1 MSDKIYVAGH
11 NGMVGSS
18 IVRALKKRG
27 ESQIITKEK
36 SDLNLIN
43 QDEVGLFFKKYR
55 PKFVYIAAAKVGG
68 INANNKYR
76 YDFIYENL
84 MIQNNLINYALKFDV
99 KKLLFLGSACIYP
112 RNVYQPIK
120 EESLLS
126 GPLEPTNEPYSV
138 AKIAGIK
145 LCQSIFQQHN
155 ADFFSIMPNNLYG
168 PYDNFDLET
177 SHVLPALMRKIHEA
191 KINTAD
197 HVEIWGSGTPLRE
210 FMHVDDLADSCIY
223 AMNKI
228 NPKDIYAD
236 GVSHL
241 NVGSGDEISI
251 KGLASLLKKI
261 IGYEGDFKFNSSYPD
276 GMKRKIVNTDRMAKF
291 GWKSKINLENGI
303 RSLYK
308 WYKLNAS

>member
-27 ESQIITKEK
+27 DSQIITKQK
-36 SDLNLIN
+36 SDLNLTN
-43 QDEVGLFFKKYR
+43 QDEVNLFFKEYR

-76 YDFIYENL
+76 YDFIFENL
-84 MIQNNLINYALKFDV
+84 MIQNNLINSAFKFGV
-99 KKLLFLGSACIYP
+99 EKLLFLGSACIYP
-112 RNVYQPIK
+112 QNANQPIK

-126 GPLEPTNEPYSV
+126 GPLEPTNEPYSI

-145 LCQSIFQQHN
+145 LCQSLFQQHN
-155 ADFFSIMPNNLYG
+155 VDFFSIMPNNLYG
-168 PYDNFDLET
+168 PNDNFDLKT

-191 KINTAD
+191 KTNTAD
-197 HVEIWGSGTPLRE
+197 HVEIWGSGNPLRE
-210 FMHVDDLADSCIY
+210 FMHVDDLADSCIF
-223 AMNKI
+223 AMDNI

-251 KGLASLLKKI
+251 KGLAILLKKI
-261 IGYEGDFKFNSSYPD
+261 IGYKGEFKFNHSYPD
-276 GMKRKIVNTDRMAKF
+276 GMKRKIVNTDRMTKL
-291 GWKSKINLENGI
+291 GWKSKIKFENGI
-303 RSLYK
+303 RNLYD
-308 WYKLNAS
+308 WYKINSA